1 MTNDAK
7 ERLIPR
13 HIGIIMDGN
22 GRWAQAR
29 GLPRFAGHQ
38 AGVKAARRAV
48 ETCVEIGVPNLTL
61 FTFSTENW
69 ARPSAE
75 VAFLMQL
82 AEDFA
87 RRELPELQRQD
98 VRLQLL
104 GRRDGLPSTLLET
117 LDEAAQLTKDNRR
130 LSLYLAL
137 NYGGRTEIIDAV
149 RKVLTSHRN
158 GTINGVDL
166 DEDDFARY
174 LYAPDLPDADIII
187 RTGGEH
193 RLSNFLIWQAVGA
206 VFWRTSVL
214 WPDFQPKNLY
224 EGINAYVE
232 QFTSSK

>member
-1 MTNDAK
+1 MTNDVK
-7 ERLIPR
+7 EQIIPR
-13 HIGIIMDGN
+13 HVGIIMDGN

-29 GLPRFAGHQ
+29 GLPRIAGHQ

-48 ETCVEIGVPNLTL
+48 EACVEIGVPNLTL

-75 VAFLMQL
+75 VAFLMRL

-87 RRELPELQRQD
+87 RRELPELHRQD

-193 RLSNFLIWQAVGA
+193 RLSNFLIWRAVGA
-206 VFWRTSVL
+206 VFWSTPVL
-214 WPDFQPKNLY
+214 WPDFRSENLY
-224 EGINAYVE
+224 EGINVYVE
-232 QFTSSK
+232 QFTSRK

>member
-1 MTNDAK
+1 
-7 ERLIPR
+7 
-13 HIGIIMDGN
+13 
-22 GRWAQAR
+22 
-29 GLPRFAGHQ
+29 
-38 AGVKAARRAV
+38 
-48 ETCVEIGVPNLTL
+48 
-61 FTFSTENW
+61 
-69 ARPSAE
+69 
-75 VAFLMQL
+75 
-82 AEDFA
+82 
-87 RRELPELQRQD
+87 
-98 VRLQLL
+98 
-104 GRRDGLPSTLLET
+104 

-193 RLSNFLIWQAVGA
+193 RLSNFLIWRAVGA
-206 VFWRTSVL
+206 VFWSTPVL
-214 WPDFQPKNLY
+214 WPDFQSENLF

>member
-1 MTNDAK
+1 MTNDVK
-7 ERLIPR
+7 EQIIPR
-13 HIGIIMDGN
+13 HVGIIMDGN

-29 GLPRFAGHQ
+29 GLPRIAGHQ

-69 ARPSAE
+69 
-75 VAFLMQL
+75 
-82 AEDFA
+82 
-87 RRELPELQRQD
+87 
-98 VRLQLL
+98 
-104 GRRDGLPSTLLET
+104 DGLPSTLLET

-137 NYGGRTEIIDAV
+137 NYGGRAEIIDAV

-193 RLSNFLIWQAVGA
+193 RLSNFLIWRAVGA
-206 VFWRTSVL
+206 VFWSTPVL
-214 WPDFQPKNLY
+214 WPDFQSENLF

>member
-1 MTNDAK
+1 MTNDVK
-7 ERLIPR
+7 EQIIPQ

-48 ETCVEIGVPNLTL
+48 QMCVEIGVPNLTL

-75 VAFLMQL
+75 VEFLMRL

-87 RRELPELQRQD
+87 RRELSELKRQD

-104 GRRDGLPSTLLET
+104 GRREGLPSTLLET
-117 LDEAAQLTKDNRR
+117 LDEAAQQTKDNRR

-137 NYGGRTEIIDAV
+137 NYGGRAEILDAI
-149 RKVLTSHRN
+149 RTVLTSHRK
-158 GTINGVDL
+158 GDINNVDL
-166 DEDDFARY
+166 DEDVFARY
-174 LYAPDLPDADIII
+174 LYAPDLPDADLII
-187 RTGGEH
+187 RTGGEY
-193 RLSNFLIWQAVGA
+193 RLSNFLIWQAVEA
-206 VFWRTSVL
+206 VFWSTPVL
-214 WPDFQPKNLY
+214 WPDFQSENLY
-224 EGINAYVE
+224 EGINVYVE
-232 QFTSSK
+232 KFTSSK